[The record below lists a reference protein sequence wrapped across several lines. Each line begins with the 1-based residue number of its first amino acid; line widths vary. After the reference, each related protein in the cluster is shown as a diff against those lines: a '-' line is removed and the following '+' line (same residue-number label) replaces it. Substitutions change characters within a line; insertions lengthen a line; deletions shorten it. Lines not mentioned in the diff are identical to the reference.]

1 MPSSRKRPV
10 SVAPIL
16 HLIHSRLDEAL
27 CAAAWKAVRTTE
39 RQAKWTLRLLIG
51 FWVAVAAYAPKSL
64 RQALSQSGETGD
76 YEAARATPEAFF
88 DRCQRLSWRFF
99 RKAWEL
105 FRKSL
110 EASIQ
115 PAFAQHLARFDKH
128 FPRILAVDGSGL
140 EQVRRRLKALWK
152 DCRVPLPGS
161 LLAIYD
167 IRRGVLDQ
175 LDFDERPEA
184 AEFPRAV
191 ELLDRLPR
199 GSLLLGDR
207 LYGVPKL
214 FTHLLARGLYAITRR
229 FGPVR
234 IDQAEEHGSVT
245 TEAGI
250 VEDYD
255 VLAGN
260 TQHPQV
266 KLRHIVLRKGKK
278 VVLELFTNVLDRTKL
293 SATDALELYASRW
306 TIERLFYDLKEVLNL
321 NRFYCGNV
329 NAVGMQVFATAM
341 VHTAMRIT
349 QADIAQQA
357 RIEAEAISPPKLFP
371 KLAVLS
377 MKIMAVRWTI
387 MEMGR
392 LNPQVQLKAP
402 SMDKLP
408 FAQVEVDGIL
418 VEPRKGIRRRSG
430 SKGPRT
436 EWRAL
441 PGTRKRRRGG
451 KLT

>member
-1 MPSSRKRPV
+1 MPIPYQREV

-16 HLIHSRLDEAL
+16 HLVHGRLDDAL
-27 CAAAWKAVRTTE
+27 CAAAWGAVRTTE
-39 RQAKWTLRLLIG
+39 RQSKWTLKLLLR
-51 FWVAVAAYAPKSL
+51 FWVAVVAYAPKSL
-64 RQALSQSGETGD
+64 RQALAQSGETGD
-76 YEAARATPEAFF
+76 YEAAHATPEALF

-99 RKAWEL
+99 RETWEL

-110 EASIQ
+110 EGSIR
-115 PAFAQHLARFDKH
+115 PAFAHHLARFDRH

-140 EQVRRRLKALWK
+140 EQVKRRLKALWK
-152 DCRVPLPGS
+152 DRRVPLPGS
-161 LLAIYD
+161 LLAFYD
-167 IRRGVLDQ
+167 VRQGVLDQ

-191 ELLDRLPR
+191 ELLDRVPR

-214 FTHLLARGLYAITRR
+214 FTELAARGLYAITRR

-234 IDQAEEHGSVT
+234 IDEAKLQCSVK
-245 TEAGI
+245 TEAGT

-260 TQHPQV
+260 TQHPQT
-266 KLRHIVLRKGKK
+266 KLRHIVLRKGKE

-293 SATDALELYASRW
+293 SAADALELYASRW
-306 TIERLFYDLKEVLNL
+306 TIERMFYDLKEVLNL
-321 NRFYCGNV
+321 NQFYCGNV

-357 RIEAEAISPPKLFP
+357 KIEAEAISPP
-371 KLAVLS
+371 S
-377 MKIMAVRWTI
+377 CSR
-387 MEMGR
+387 
-392 LNPQVQLKAP
+392 
-402 SMDKLP
+402 SS
-408 FAQVEVDGIL
+408 
-418 VEPRKGIRRRSG
+418 PRSR
-430 SKGPRT
+430 
-436 EWRAL
+436 
-441 PGTRKRRRGG
+441 
-451 KLT
+451 